1 MGSLVTPLR
10 KIHPTAVV
18 SPGAV
23 IGKNVEIG
31 PYAIIESDV
40 VLGDGCV
47 VMPHAVIYKYT
58 TVGKDCRFFPGCAI
72 GGEPQDLKFADE
84 KTSTVIATAVP
95 LGNAVPSVVPPV
107 KAMRPGLVITC

>member
-18 SPGAV
+18 DPGAV

-58 TVGKDCRFFPGCAI
+58 TVGKDCRFFPG
-72 GGEPQDLKFADE
+72 LRRRRR
-84 KTSTVIATAVP
+84 T
-95 LGNAVPSVVPPV
+95 
-107 KAMRPGLVITC
+107 PGFKVCRRENLDGDR